1 MYMHFSAKLYQS
13 GFFFHLLGPY
23 SLFCTILVLKR
34 KVSWLHKFTF
44 QATADITGRR
54 FLISCQYPQITRITL
69 PLVAPPTFVSCFIR
83 QSNCQSH
90 WTQVDRAPLSSFIA
104 NNLTRHPAAA
114 TEILIS
120 RYSLH
125 FPLVSTLSTIVQSLK
140 VETM

>member
-1 MYMHFSAKLYQS
+1 M
-13 GFFFHLLGPY
+13 
-23 SLFCTILVLKR
+23 FCTILVLKR

-114 TEILIS
+114 TTEILIS
-120 RYSLH
+120 IAVFSSSLYGTK
-125 FPLVSTLSTIVQSLK
+125 FVYLLISTASLK
-140 VETM
+140 DTRGFNGYYTQTPAPCGCF